1 MQIWDHP
8 VSQPSPHSVFQPLP
22 CPPQSSRPLL
32 AMSPLHPGCPSPPLL
47 SIWMNVSSLSPWL
60 SNFHTVQFSGSS
72 GCFLFLNL
80 LSFFWLCEE
89 AKCIYLCLHLGWK
102 SCSFPIFVSRGK
114 GAFFSK
120 ICPLFNQAFWSHS
133 SYILSLLTWM
143 FTLAF
148 YFYLFCSISVCWSF
162 SVSHPSCSKG
172 RKHVTPSI
180 LEQLLEAVTLRVSIL
195 RNPKAR

>member
-1 MQIWDHP
+1 MGLSNKLSYEAESVSHSCNPHRFFQSEVLRLYFPTLGPWVAWPVLLPSYSSQFICMQIWDHP

-22 CPPQSSRPLL
+22 CPPQSSRPHL

-120 ICPLFNQAFWSHS
+120 ICPLFNQAF
-133 SYILSLLTWM
+133 
-143 FTLAF
+143 
-148 YFYLFCSISVCWSF
+148 
-162 SVSHPSCSKG
+162 
-172 RKHVTPSI
+172 
-180 LEQLLEAVTLRVSIL
+180 
-195 RNPKAR
+195 